1 MSEFILGKNSII
13 EALKSGR
20 PINKIFIAKGFHGIE
35 EVVNQVRQKKI
46 LYEFLDRSE
55 LDRIAKNAKH
65 QGLIAT
71 VSPAIYVSVE
81 EIMAVAESKKEPLFI
96 ILLDGLE
103 DPHNLGAIL
112 RTADAAGAHGVVIP
126 KRRAAPLT
134 DTVSKSSA
142 GAVEYVP
149 VARVS
154 NLNDV
159 IRKLKDSRVWVVG
172 LDEKADKEF
181 TKADFKLP
189 TALVVGGEGEGLSR
203 LVKENCDYLV
213 NLPMK
218 GKISSLN
225 ASVSAAV
232 VMYEVVRQRI

>member
-20 PINKIFIAKGFHGIE
+20 PINKIFIAKGLHGIE

-81 EIMAVAESKKEPLFI
+81 EIMAVAESKKKPLFI

>member
-20 PINKIFIAKGFHGIE
+20 PINKIFIAKGLHGIE